1 MTGFFIAPQLVKHF
15 GSDPESAFEKIFHLE
30 GEDYRLV
37 KARRTFR
44 FELEGRGYFAK
55 VHRGIGWKEIFKD
68 LFQFK
73 LPILGAGNEY
83 AALELL
89 KEKNIPT
96 MSCAAFGRRGWDP
109 ARQQSFLVTEELE
122 NMVSLEDFVK
132 APEFPALRRRIF
144 DFLAASL
151 GRMHSAGLNHR
162 DCYICHYLLD
172 PEEAAAGNIKLFVID
187 LHRAQIR
194 KRVPFRYRV
203 KDVAGILFS
212 SFDIAPSKRELLRF
226 AAIYSRYNPEVR
238 ECGCFWN
245 AVDKAA
251 RKLYKKEF
259 GREI

>member
-1 MTGFFIAPQLVKHF
+1 M
-15 GSDPESAFEKIFHLE
+15 
-30 GEDYRLV
+30 
-37 KARRTFR
+37 
-44 FELEGRGYFAK
+44 
-55 VHRGIGWKEIFKD
+55 
-68 LFQFK
+68 
-73 LPILGAGNEY
+73 LGAANEFY
-83 AALELL
+83 ALKKLHALGVD
-89 KEKNIPT
+89 T
-96 MSCAAFGRRGWDP
+96 MTAAAYGSKGINP
-109 ARQQSFLVTEELE
+109 AARESFLITEELK
-122 NMVSLEDFVK
+122 NMVTLEDLGK
-132 APEFPALRRRIF
+132 TALPGAVRRRLIK
-144 DFLAASL
+144 LVAESA
-151 GRMHSAGLNHR
+151 GRMHAAGINHR

-212 SFDIAPSKRELLRF
+212 SFDISPSKRELLRF